1 MATISKVKLSNS
13 TDGKGIVIAATGTVG
28 TLIHESTTT
37 VADYDEV
44 WIYATNTH
52 TADEILVIEWGL
64 AGSGPL
70 DYIYQTIATKAGLTL
85 VVPGLIL
92 KGNSTELLVNGFN
105 PSGASGRINVFG
117 YVNRIDDA

>member
-1 MATISKVKLSNS
+1 MATIAKVKLSGS
-13 TDGKGIVIAATGTVG
+13 TDGRGVAITQTATAG

-70 DYIYQTIATKAGLTL
+70 DYIYQTIPTKAGLTL
-85 VVPGLIL
+85 GVPGLIL
-92 KGNSTELLVNGFN
+92 KGHATELLVNGFY

>member
-1 MATISKVKLSNS
+1 MATYSKIDFSAS
-13 TDGKGIVIAATGTVG
+13 TDGRGIVIAATGTVG

-37 VADYDEV
+37 GADYDEV

-52 TADEILVIEWGL
+52 SADEILVIEWGL

-70 DYIYQTIATKAGLTL
+70 DYIWQTIPTKAGLTL

-92 KGNSTELLVNGFN
+92 KGHATELLVNGFN

-117 YVNRIDDA
+117 YVNRIEA